1 MIPVV
6 ALIGRTNV
14 GKSSLFNAIVG
25 HRVAIVEDTPGVTR
39 DRHMAIVNRYETPFW
54 IIDTGGIL
62 GDEDDNYQ
70 DMVREQALLA
80 VDEADIVLCVFDG
93 IHGPHKDD
101 EEVVR
106 ILRKSGKPIIWVI
119 NKTEKK
125 DAELQATEFY
135 AYGIEDPILVSA
147 AHRLRIGEVTARIKS
162 LSETLKNLSGPVP
175 EDDQGLKIA
184 LVGKP
189 NVGKSTL
196 INRFIGKPRLLVADQ
211 AHTTRDA
218 IDITFKF
225 NGQPVTVV
233 DTAGLRKKA
242 KVEDGSI
249 ERFSTL
255 RTTQAIAGSDVV
267 IVVLDATEGIP
278 SDQDKRIALVAHE
291 RGKGLIFVLNKWDA
305 VEKDYKSVKEFEGA
319 LREAFKFA
327 PYAPI
332 LFASG
337 LTGKRCPNI
346 IEKAF
351 EVQKNRTTRIPTN
364 KLNTLLQIAFKRS
377 TPPTYRTEPIR
388 LYFTTQIGET
398 PPTILVFVNHPRA
411 LGDVYE
417 RYLRKAIREEYPL
430 EGTDIRIL
438 FKKKTEKAARKDF
451 IENEDGTF
459 TAKFPDEQMVIE
471 EDIDDDENDEVASSE
486 QILNL
491 DSERE

>member
-39 DRHMAIVNRYETPFW
+39 DRHMAIVNRYEIPFW
-54 IIDTGGIL
+54 LIDTGGIL
-62 GDEDDNYQ
+62 GDEDDNFQ
-70 DMVREQALLA
+70 SMVRDQALLA
-80 VDEADIVLCVFDG
+80 VEEADMVLCVFDG

-147 AHRLRIGEVTARIKS
+147 AHRIRIGEITARIKTI
-162 LSETLKNLSGPVP
+162 SETLNSFSGPTP
-175 EDDQGLKIA
+175 EKEQGLRIA

-196 INRFIGKPRLLVADQ
+196 INRFIGKPRVLVADQ

-218 IDITFKF
+218 IDITFRF

-233 DTAGLRKKA
+233 DTAGLRKKS
-242 KVEDGSI
+242 KVEEGSI

-267 IVVLDATEGIP
+267 IIVLDATEGIP

-305 VEKDYKSVKEFEGA
+305 VEKDYKSVKEFEAA
-319 LREAFKFA
+319 LRDAFKFA

-351 EVQKNRTTRIPTN
+351 EVQKNRTARIPTN
-364 KLNTLLQIAFKRS
+364 KLNTLLQTAFKRS

-388 LYFTTQIGET
+388 LYFTTQIGDA
-398 PPTILVFVNHPRA
+398 PPTIIVFVNYPRA

-417 RYLRKAIREEYPL
+417 RYLRKAIRDEYPL

-438 FKKKTEKAARKDF
+438 FKKKTEKAARRDF
-451 IENEDGTF
+451 IENEDGTYS
-459 TAKFPDEQMVIE
+459 AKFEDDSVPIEDEEESEDVVAVGHQEHDVIE
-471 EDIDDDENDEVASSE
+471 E
-486 QILNL
+486 
-491 DSERE
+491 